1 MSYIVMEY
9 TLRDYGLPGEGI
21 KDTNP
26 GNKGSEMI
34 CHPRRRFKKI
44 PEAQGHLE

>member
-44 PEAQGHLE
+44 PEAKGHLE